1 MFPRRGNRRTH
12 HTCTHTC
19 THPALIA
26 LIAEPMGPLK
36 FVGSYSFDK
45 LDNFSLL
52 HTELLSSLHALLNPK
67 GLFEGHRQLRKDG
80 WMRVYFSF
88 IPHTAIK
95 EQSIIE
101 KTFFLIFLCEVC
113 IFVIADRNNVKGHVH
128 VTSSIHNS
136 MPLFLWRTRSDT

>member
-1 MFPRRGNRRTH
+1 MSLKNSASQFSAIVTPPMFPRRENRRTH
-12 HTCTHTC
+12 HTC

-26 LIAEPMGPLK
+26 LIVEPIGPSK
-36 FVGSYSFDK
+36 FVASYSFDK

-52 HTELLSSLHALLNPK
+52 HTELLSSLNAPLNPK

-101 KTFFLIFLCEVC
+101 KTFFLIFLCEV
-113 IFVIADRNNVKGHVH
+113 
-128 VTSSIHNS
+128 SI
-136 MPLFLWRTRSDT
+136 LL